1 MQETTNYKLKKPEYN
16 EYADIMDI
24 NNNMD
29 VVDQILKGLDERLK
43 KVLTKEQ
50 TDSFY
55 AKIAHRHNI
64 SDIEN
69 LTPTIRTTKVNNS
82 IQADNSD
89 KLKNMN
95 FNWAGQAGQ
104 PPWLWGGADGTN
116 MYVYNPANFSVAN
129 SNSVQ
134 GFQFRNNNGI
144 LEVLI
149 NGVWM
154 AVGGQI
160 YNNLKQF
167 NFSTYTTTTNNGTT
181 YYNPTVREGEVKTL
195 VDIQRPCKLV
205 AMNSTS
211 SLVYT
216 AGNQIG
222 TECRGIRELRIYI
235 EDILKFTAVV
245 VQNNSSGIAQGEYV
259 INGNNYVGAYTGSA
273 YYAGSYLKNLEA
285 RKRFKIDALIGTG
298 INRDGSTYNNGRT
311 PTISTFFAQF
321 LVND

>member
-1 MQETTNYKLKKPEYN
+1 MRETTNYKLKKPEYN

-55 AKIAHRHNI
+55 AKIAHRHNV
-64 SDIEN
+64 SDIDN

-154 AVGGQI
+154 SVGGQI
-160 YNNLKQF
+160 YNRQQF
-167 NFSTYTTTTNNGTT
+167 KKFQSWLSETNYMQGHEDQIITIF
-181 YYNPTVREGEVKTL
+181 
-195 VDIQRPCKLV
+195 DIQKPCKIV
-205 AMNSTS
+205 DFAFYNFVWT
-211 SLVYT
+211 Y
-216 AGNQIG
+216 GNTTDTTIPKLYVK
-222 TECRGIRELRIYI
+222 EYRIYI
-235 EDILKFTAVV
+235 DDILAKHIRVNASMSTDLTEGTETYTS
-245 VQNNSSGIAQGEYV
+245 NSGQV
-259 INGNNYVGAYTGSA
+259 
-273 YYAGSYLKNLEA
+273 
-285 RKRFKIDALIGTG
+285 FKILIGELQANRRLRIDVTVGVNPSMYFTG
-298 INRDGSTYNNGRT
+298 WINILYHN
-311 PTISTFFAQF
+311 
-321 LVND
+321 